1 MGFFKRLFGS
11 EKNEGY
17 VDKQGVYFY
26 VRCNNC
32 GTIVRLRADKQYDLE
47 NNDGGYVWHKTIVD
61 SKCFR
66 PMPAVVTLNSSYE
79 LENADIQGGQFVSEA
94 DYGRQQKEI
103 AVQRE
108 LANRPAA
115 DPTTPED
122 KDLP

>member
-11 EKNEGY
+11 EKNEAY

-66 PMPAVVTLNSSYE
+66 PMPAVVILNSSYE
-79 LENADIQGGQFVSEA
+79 LENADIQGGQFVTEA

-108 LANRPAA
+108 LANRPVAE
-115 DPTTPED
+115 TTPPESQD
-122 KDLP
+122 PS

>member
-11 EKNEGY
+11 EKTEAY

-66 PMPAVVTLNSSYE
+66 PMPAVVILNSSYE
-79 LENADIQGGQFVSEA
+79 LENADIQGGQFVTEA

-115 DPTTPED
+115 GPTTPED
-122 KDLP
+122 NDLS

>member
-11 EKNEGY
+11 EKNEAY

-47 NNDGGYVWHKTIVD
+47 NNDGGFVWHKTIVD

-79 LENADIQGGQFVSEA
+79 LENADIQGGQFVTEA

-115 DPTTPED
+115 EPTPPESQDPS
-122 KDLP
+122 